1 MNIKHTT
8 IVLGTVLLAIIFACN
23 TPKTDTAHE
32 EKEAPSVVETQ
43 FTQYCSGCHGVQM
56 QAFADR
62 RWKHGKTKDSIML
75 SIRSGYADAGMPS
88 FDTTFTEPEV
98 AALAD
103 YILEGIDK
111 VALYDFQD
119 DKPTSNIF
127 ETEAGFKLRLDTV
140 ATGMEIPW
148 GMTFLPGG
156 DMLITNRN
164 GTLYRHSEGKPLQ
177 EVSGVPPVKAE
188 RQGGLLDVEL
198 HPDFSN
204 NSWVYLSYSKIID
217 DTLATTAI
225 YRAELSGTEL
235 VNGSDIF
242 VGNSESKSTIHYGSR
257 LEFDKDGYLFF
268 SMGDRRNRDVNPQN
282 LGSHAGKIHRIND
295 DGSIPEDNPFVNEP
309 GAMPSI
315 WSYGHRNP
323 QGVAMHPVTG
333 EIWEHEHGPRGGDEI
348 NWIRKGLNY
357 GWPVISYGINYD
369 ATIFTSLT
377 EKEGMEQPQH
387 YWVPSI
393 GACGMTFVKSD
404 KYPGWE
410 NQLLVGSLR
419 YRYLNLCK
427 LEGNEI
433 VSEEILLKNIG
444 RLRSVE
450 VGPDGYIYV
459 GVEGPGTVY
468 RLVPVDDNSMAM
480 N

>member
-1 MNIKHTT
+1 MKIQHTT
-8 IVLGTVLLAIIFACN
+8 LTGIVGILAVMIACN
-23 TPKTDTAHE
+23 APQTQTAE
-32 EKEAPSVVETQ
+32 VEDAAPSVVETQ
-43 FTQYCSGCHGVQM
+43 FTQFCSGCHGAQM

-62 RWKHGKTKDSIML
+62 KWKHGKTKDSIML

-88 FDTTFTEPEV
+88 FDSTFSQDEV

-111 VALYDFQD
+111 VALYDFKD
-119 DKPTSNIF
+119 EKPTSNIF
-127 ETEAGFKLRLDTV
+127 ATEAGFSLQLDTI
-140 ATGMEIPW
+140 ATGLESPW

-156 DMLITNRN
+156 DMLITDKN
-164 GTLYRHSEGKPLQ
+164 GTLYRASEGSPLQ
-177 EVSGVPPVKAE
+177 EISGVPPVLYK
-188 RQGGLLDVEL
+188 RQGGLLDIEL
-198 HPDFSN
+198 HPDFEN
-204 NSWVYLSYSKIID
+204 NAWVYLSYSKMIN
-217 DTLATTAI
+217 DTLSTTGI
-225 YRAELSGTEL
+225 YRAELSGNSL
-235 VNGSDIF
+235 VNGADIF
-242 VGNSESKSTIHYGSR
+242 VANSESTTNIHYGSR
-257 LEFDKDGYLFF
+257 LEFDQDGYLFF
-268 SMGDRRNRDVNPQN
+268 SVGDRRNRDVNPQS
-282 LGSHAGKIHRIND
+282 LSSDCGKIHRVND
-295 DGSIPEDNPFVNEP
+295 DGSIPEDNPFVNTP
-309 GAMPSI
+309 DARPSI

-357 GWPVISYGINYD
+357 GWPIISYGINYNG
-369 ATIFTSLT
+369 TTFTTLT

-393 GACGMTFVKSD
+393 GACGMTFIDSD

-419 YRYLNLCK
+419 FQYLNLCK
-427 LEGNEI
+427 LEGDKI
-433 VSEEILLKNIG
+433 ASEEILLKNIG

-450 VGPDGYIYV
+450 VSPEGYIYV
-459 GVEGPGTVY
+459 GVEDPGTVY
-468 RLVPVDDNSMAM
+468 RLMPVENNTVAM